1 MSGLF
6 AHCIKLGVFAP
17 VDKIYFM
24 SECDSED
31 LDQGF
36 HYHSST
42 ADICGKYHWKNW
54 TVGCS
59 RDRDRCIFP
68 TIHPKKVKMQKNVD
82 CLVKLFMSDAPVS
95 SPQLAWRCRPRPGP
109 EGVLMLDDGPVCS
122 LLCCPAPARNV
133 NQQSPSNK
141 SLSNIQL
148 DMETDTL

>member
-36 HYHSST
+36 HQYSST

-54 TVGCS
+54 TVDCS
-59 RDRDRCIFP
+59 RDRDCPGMGGIL
-68 TIHPKKVKMQKNVD
+68 TAAW
-82 CLVKLFMSDAPVS
+82 MSISDLESA
-95 SPQLAWRCRPRPGP
+95 
-109 EGVLMLDDGPVCS
+109 
-122 LLCCPAPARNV
+122 
-133 NQQSPSNK
+133 
-141 SLSNIQL
+141 
-148 DMETDTL
+148 

>member
-36 HYHSST
+36 HHHSST

-54 TVGCS
+54 TVGYS
-59 RDRDRCIFP
+59 RDRYRFIYFP
-68 TIHPKKVKMQKNVD
+68 TIHPKKVRMQKNVD
-82 CLVKLFMSDAPVS
+82 CLVKLFMSAATVS
-95 SPQLAWRCRPRPGP
+95 VAVPPPPR
-109 EGVLMLDDGPVCS
+109 
-122 LLCCPAPARNV
+122 ARRSSNV
-133 NQQSPSNK
+133 R
-141 SLSNIQL
+141 
-148 DMETDTL
+148 